1 MSAPAYVPAQPEAE
15 VWDVVVVGA
24 GMGGAT
30 LGYEL
35 ARRGRRVL
43 FLEKGKL
50 LHRDPSTDYSPI
62 GDGPQRSVPEQRLRR
77 GWWPTPLSG
86 DTSFGSLEFYAPL
99 GCGTGGS
106 TAIYAAALE
115 RFHPLDFRPRANF
128 PDARDSTLPEAWP
141 ITYEELAPFYQQAET
156 LFHVRG
162 TADPLHPAGDTGLA
176 DPPPANPRDV
186 ALLESFRASGLHPY
200 RQHSGRRYVPGCDEC
215 PAGACARDCKSDAG
229 WVCVLPALE
238 RHGASVLPECEVVRI
253 EADAKAVQALQ
264 CRFQGRELRI
274 RAKIVVLAAGAFMTP
289 VLLLN
294 SRSPAWPDGV
304 ANGSGLVGR
313 NLMLHASDF
322 IAVRPPH
329 RRDSLGA
336 SRTIAL
342 NDFYVAD
349 GRKLGTFQ
357 SVGVDLSPWRIRSFL
372 GEQWERAPAFWHRFV
387 RPFLKPVSHA
397 SMLYFNNAAIFATIV
412 EDLPYLDNRVVVDPS
427 TPSGMRFTYRYTDEL
442 RDRVRWFRRQL
453 AAALRP
459 VRTFVLSSDNNIN
472 YGHVCGTCRFGD
484 DPATSVLD
492 RNNRAHE
499 LDNLYVVDAS
509 FFPSSSGTNPSL
521 TISAN
526 ALRVAGE
533 IDRRFA

>member
-1 MSAPAYVPAQPEAE
+1 MSATDSIPAQPDAE
-15 VWDVVVVGA
+15 MWDVVVVGA

-62 GDGPQRSVPEQRLRR
+62 GVGPQRSVPEERLRR

-86 DTSFGSLEFYAPL
+86 DTNFGSLEFYAPL

-115 RFHPLDFRPRANF
+115 RFHPIDFRPRANF
-128 PDARDSTLPEAWP
+128 PGVADTTLPEAWP
-141 ITYEELAPFYQQAET
+141 ISYEELAPFYQQAEE

-162 TADPLHPAGDTGLA
+162 TRDPLHPAGDTGLA
-176 DPPPANPRDV
+176 APPPASPRDE
-186 ALLESFRASGLHPY
+186 ALLESFESAGLHPY
-200 RQHSGRRYVPGCDEC
+200 RLHSGRRYVPGCDEC
-215 PAGACARDCKSDAG
+215 PAGACARDCKADAG

-238 RHGASVLPECEVVRI
+238 RFGAAVLPECEVVAL
-253 EADAKAVQALQ
+253 ESEGASVNAVQ
-264 CRFQGRELRI
+264 CRWQGRELRI

-289 VLLLN
+289 VLLQN
-294 SRSPAWPDGV
+294 SRSSAAPNGI

-322 IAVRPPH
+322 IAVRPPL
-329 RRDSLGA
+329 RRATTGA
-336 SRTIAL
+336 SKSIAL
-342 NDFYVAD
+342 NDFYVAE

-357 SVGVDLSPWRIRSFL
+357 SVGVDLTPWRIRSFL
-372 GEQWERAPAFWHRFV
+372 GDQWERAPEAWHRFV
-387 RPFLKPVSHA
+387 RPLLKPVSHA
-397 SMLYFNNAAIFATIV
+397 SMLYFNNAAIFASIV
-412 EDLPYLDNRVVVDPS
+412 EDLPYLDNRVVPDAS
-427 TPSGMRFTYRYTDEL
+427 TPSGMRFTYRYTGEL
-442 RDRVRWFRRQL
+442 RERVRWFRRHLEASLGPIQ
-453 AAALRP
+453 
-459 VRTFVLSSDNNIN
+459 TFVLSSDNNIN

-499 LDNLYVVDAS
+499 VDNLYVVDAS

>member
-1 MSAPAYVPAQPEAE
+1 MSAPDPAPAAPEAE
-15 VWDVVVVGA
+15 LWDVVVVGA

-30 LGYEL
+30 VGYEL

-43 FLEKGKL
+43 FLEKGKQ
-50 LHRDPSTDYSPI
+50 LHRDPTTDYSPI
-62 GDGPQRSVPEQRLRR
+62 GVGPKRAIPEERLRR

-86 DTSFGSLEFYAPL
+86 DTSFGSVEFYGPL

-106 TAIYAAALE
+106 SAVYAAALE

-128 PDARDSTLPEAWP
+128 PDAKDTTLPEAWP
-141 ITYEELAPFYQQAET
+141 ISYDELAPYYQQAEE
-156 LFHVRG
+156 LYHVRG
-162 TADPLHPAGDTGLA
+162 TPDPLHPAGDTGMA
-176 DPPPANPRDV
+176 APPPMNPRDTT
-186 ALLESFRASGLHPY
+186 LLESFQSAGLHPY
-200 RQHSGRRYVPGCDEC
+200 RLHSGRRYVPDCDGC
-215 PAGACARDCKSDAG
+215 PAGACPRDCKADAG
-229 WVCVLPALE
+229 WVCVLPAID
-238 RHGASVLPECEVVRI
+238 RFGAALLAECEVVALESAGGSV
-253 EADAKAVQALQ
+253 EALR
-264 CRFQGRELRI
+264 CRWQGRELRI
-274 RAKIVVLAAGAFMTP
+274 RAKVVVLAAGAFMTP

-294 SRSPAWPDGV
+294 SHSPAWPNGL

-322 IAVRPPH
+322 VAVRPP
-329 RRDSLGA
+329 RRRASRGA
-336 SRTIAL
+336 SKTISL
-342 NDFYVAD
+342 NDFYAAE

-357 SVGVDLSPWRIRSFL
+357 SVGVDLSPWRIRTFL

-387 RPFLKPVSHA
+387 RPFLKLVSHA

-412 EDLPYLDNRVVVDPS
+412 EDLPYLDNRVIPDPG
-427 TPSGMRFTYRYTDEL
+427 TPSGMRFEYRYTDEL
-442 RDRVRWFRRQL
+442 RERVRWFRRHL
-453 AAALRP
+453 ASAVRP
-459 VRTFVLSSDNNIN
+459 IRIFVLSSDNNIN

-499 LDNLYVVDAS
+499 VDNLYVVDAS

-533 IDRRFA
+533 IDRRFV